1 MNSAT
6 IWLKRADGL
15 ARVCAP
21 RMLVATALNRARELA
36 QATPDAAFIVTDG
49 RRELA
54 QYGPWGSYRIFPM
67 RRG

>member
-1 MNSAT
+1 MAT
-6 IWLKRADGL
+6 IWIKRHGRL
-15 ARVCAP
+15 TRLCAP
-21 RMLVATALNRARELA
+21 RMLAATALNRAHELA

>member
-1 MNSAT
+1 MAT
-6 IWLKRADGL
+6 IWIKRNRGL
-15 ARVCAP
+15 VRLCAP
-21 RMLVATALNRARELA
+21 RMLAVTALNRARELA

-49 RRELA
+49 GRELV